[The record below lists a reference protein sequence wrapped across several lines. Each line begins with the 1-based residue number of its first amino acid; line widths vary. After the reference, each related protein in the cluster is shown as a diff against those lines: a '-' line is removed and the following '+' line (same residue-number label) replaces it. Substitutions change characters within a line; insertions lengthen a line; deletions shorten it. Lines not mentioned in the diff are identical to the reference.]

1 MTLVKILEAPS
12 SDPGKTPRIYTIFLK
27 YLQKNLR
34 SVQRSVS
41 HIEDTYTE
49 STQYDESDRHVLTCC
64 SREEYG
70 AM

>member
-41 HIEDTYTE
+41 HIEDTPNQRNMMSPT
-49 STQYDESDRHVLTCC
+49 
-64 SREEYG
+64 
-70 AM
+70 AMF